1 VRLPSR
7 RDPLEWRKKRRYR
20 SRPGAPHN
28 SKFKQPREN
37 IWWNCVRIILQTK
50 MFVAR
55 VATLDPKSVD
65 SVLENAAC
73 EMVFTVTRE
82 NALNGISS
90 GSRDMY
96 EEPIVRYRNHTS
108 RIPEMLDVMG
118 RSGNRSQPPMTVRTL
133 GSPAWQ

>member
-1 VRLPSR
+1 
-7 RDPLEWRKKRRYR
+7 
-20 SRPGAPHN
+20 
-28 SKFKQPREN
+28 
-37 IWWNCVRIILQTK
+37 

-118 RSGNRSQPPMTVRTL
+118 RWSASCLALATAV
-133 GSPAWQ
+133 SPR